1 MSVPP
6 GMGAGYGGRTT
17 GIICQEDTGQKEVV
31 RESLCATVVSGYR
44 LSTMQSLTGLWPRPC
59 LLSRTQ
65 GHPEGLIRKEDLVRR
80 L

>member
-44 LSTMQSLTGLWPRPC
+44 LSSMQSLTGPAHASYL
-59 LLSRTQ
+59 
-65 GHPEGLIRKEDLVRR
+65 GLRAILRGRLERR
-80 L
+80 I